1 MMNMNITSDP
11 IATFLGTWSIELNP
25 YSVLLRIFLVVL
37 LASIIGC
44 ERSSKRHSAGLRTF
58 VLIAF
63 TSTSAM
69 ILDLFLMNAYPVGL
83 PLLSAA
89 TVVATAML
97 SGNSILFSSRGQ
109 IKGLTTSV
117 GLWSCALLGFTI
129 GAGLYTITLIVF
141 LFLLCILTCF
151 PSFEIYLL
159 NRSNHFEIHLELKS
173 SFYLRDF
180 VTVSRQLG
188 LRIDDIESNPAYFG
202 SGLSVYTITFTICS
216 AELKKYKTHH
226 EIIEALSSLDYIYHI
241 EEMR

>member
-83 PLLSAA
+83 PLLSA
-89 TVVATAML
+89 
-97 SGNSILFSSRGQ
+97 
-109 IKGLTTSV
+109 
-117 GLWSCALLGFTI
+117 SCT
-129 GAGLYTITLIVF
+129 
-141 LFLLCILTCF
+141 
-151 PSFEIYLL
+151 
-159 NRSNHFEIHLELKS
+159 
-173 SFYLRDF
+173 
-180 VTVSRQLG
+180 
-188 LRIDDIESNPAYFG
+188 
-202 SGLSVYTITFTICS
+202 
-216 AELKKYKTHH
+216 
-226 EIIEALSSLDYIYHI
+226 
-241 EEMR
+241 